1 MAGTQR
7 GRPTDA
13 ANRIIESV
21 RDSAEPALE
30 AVRRFVDTVDRH
42 FPDVG
47 EDGPRR
53 HIIDAAFKM
62 AEQLVKTGT
71 QAAEKIVSATGETLG
86 QGKGTTASKKVA
98 STKKPG
104 PTKPGVPKADS
115 RKRTTPRPS

>member
-1 MAGTQR
+1 MASTER
-7 GRPTDA
+7 GGPTEA

-47 EDGPRR
+47 EEPRR
-53 HIIDAAFKM
+53 KIIDAAFRM

-71 QAAEKIVSATGETLG
+71 QAAEKIVSATGESFG
-86 QGKGTTASKKVA
+86 QPKSNTATKEVASVKRARAKKAATPKKVA
-98 STKKPG
+98 S
-104 PTKPGVPKADS
+104 
-115 RKRTTPRPS
+115 RKRATPRS